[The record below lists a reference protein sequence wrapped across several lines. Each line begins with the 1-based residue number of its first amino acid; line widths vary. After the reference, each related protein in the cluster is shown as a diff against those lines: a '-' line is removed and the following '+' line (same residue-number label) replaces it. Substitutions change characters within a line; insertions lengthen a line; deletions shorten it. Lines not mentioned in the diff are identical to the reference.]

1 MCEQPVSS
9 LTRVTG
15 QFLSLTIRG
24 LSISLAKQ
32 RTQHNKR
39 QCIVSASVFFSFVC
53 LFDFFRCLSAWN
65 EAFWS
70 RLYGLNFISVST
82 EQCLPDWPVCFCL
95 AASVKSVK
103 WEIEEEGKSERKRG
117 RKRKHEVTA
126 IPQENGLIKSDL
138 HLKNRKQ
145 VKCTI
150 SKDLYESAEVV
161 FKPGLCA

>member
-1 MCEQPVSS
+1 MYEQPVSS

-15 QFLSLTIRG
+15 QFLSLGIRG
-24 LSISLAKQ
+24 LSMSLTKQ
-32 RTQHNKR
+32 RTQRNKR
-39 QCIVSASVFFSFVC
+39 QCIVSASVFFVC
-53 LFDFFRCLSAWN
+53 FFQCLSAWN

-70 RLYGLNFISVST
+70 SLYGLNFISVST
-82 EQCLPDWPVCFCL
+82 EQCLLDWPICFCS

-117 RKRKHEVTA
+117 RKRKHKVTA